1 MMSQNG
7 SGYTWVTQQCR
18 EKLFISFASTIM
30 KKSTSWMP
38 IISYL
43 INFLSIQVH
52 ANSIMDSMDKLEM
65 SLQLSDQVLIEPED
79 MTNYTENLLLNK
91 YYPMLTLPMVDL
103 KNSMKQML
111 HLILLK
117 LLLSTPSLS
126 ISDGITIIITESI
139 SILLEENGWVWPVF
153 QKPEITL
160 EPHGDNV
167 PQLFGIGIGTVE
179 ELTISQPIT
188 GLMILTEM
196 NNWTTTIFKNSII
209 LGISSTMDIPR
220 LSKEI
225 MPSLDL
231 AEPAEYQRL
240 TSPI

>member
-1 MMSQNG
+1 
-7 SGYTWVTQQCR
+7 
-18 EKLFISFASTIM
+18 
-30 KKSTSWMP
+30 
-38 IISYL
+38 
-43 INFLSIQVH
+43 
-52 ANSIMDSMDKLEM
+52 MDSMDKLEM